1 MPRVTTRSLHPNTRA
16 LIARVRA
23 SLSAQEPSA
32 PSPAPAPVVDP
43 APFQLTPYAPKAHKK
58 TAYTK
63 GPSAQTAFAFAAPA
77 PAKVAA
83 KVAAVVA
90 AMPDL
95 SEFIVLDTET
105 TGIAVGSRIVE
116 VAALHV
122 KDGVVVRK
130 FQSLVNPEMHI
141 PSIVQGVHGITDAM
155 VADAPAPAAVAQRL
169 RAACGDRALVFHNAP
184 FDLPFLIALFREAGE
199 PPLLNPIVDTLGLA
213 RGLFGTGSNALG
225 ALATRLGLPKETAHR
240 ALGDARTTARLFLTL
255 AERWER
261 EKGVRSLAE
270 LAAASQDVMRLTA
283 RR

>member
-1 MPRVTTRSLHPNTRA
+1 M
-16 LIARVRA
+16 A
-23 SLSAQEPSA
+23 SELLRPHVIG
-32 PSPAPAPVVDP
+32 VV
-43 APFQLTPYAPKAHKK
+43 
-58 TAYTK
+58 
-63 GPSAQTAFAFAAPA
+63 
-77 PAKVAA
+77 
-83 KVAAVVA
+83 
-90 AMPDL
+90 
-95 SEFIVLDTET
+95 DTET
-105 TGIAVGSRIVE
+105 TGMSPANGAALVE
-116 VAALHV
+116 VAHV
-122 KDGVVVRK
+122 EVRAGELADAWS
-130 FQSLVNPEMHI
+130 SLVKPGRPI
-141 PSIVQGVHGITDAM
+141 PPDATAVHGITDAM